1 MGLRKQVFH
10 IPGNYYV
17 YPDAKALCKA
27 YGADLANYD
36 QIEEAYKKG
45 GEWCSYGWSEG
56 QMAYFPTQK
65 STWNKLQTEKGHEND
80 CGRPGINGGYID
92 NPAVRFGANCY
103 GIKPQMTEQDEEYM
117 NNYRIRK
124 MKNDRM
130 DSMETDMKNIKNELD
145 EIKSL
150 LLNLTNR

>member
-1 MGLRKQVFH
+1 MDKLKVEGH
-10 IPGNYYV
+10 
-17 YPDAKALCKA
+17 PDLIR
-27 YGADLANYD
+27 D
-36 QIEEAYKKG
+36 
-45 GEWCSYGWSEG
+45 
-56 QMAYFPTQK
+56 PK
-65 STWNKLQTEKGHEND
+65 STAV
-80 CGRPGINGGYID
+80 INTS
-92 NPAVRFGANCY
+92 R
-103 GIKPQMTEQDEEYM
+103 QDYEEYM